1 MIGRRGQSLFR
12 TWRPALAG
20 LLFVWLAVCG
30 TTAAALGGELLS
42 DQPFSLTPARSRWE
56 RESVSQSFGSSY
68 AFDFSPTRTAFLP
81 LPEGEGRGEG
91 EGLARPRRLFAAA
104 DTQPRI
110 QASTSANPPGF
121 SAVYLRW
128 VSVPKDT
135 NRITLE
141 VSGLAKD
148 ALAALQ
154 STNWPATNWV
164 RLLAVFVEQPG
175 AEPLPMLGEHRV
187 ESGRLRFVPAFPL
200 EPGLRYRAVFDAGQ
214 LPGTDSAVAGKVT
227 SVLQVPVQPERAT
240 TTVTQVYPS
249 ADVLPENLL
258 KFYVHFSAP
267 MSRGDIY
274 EHIRLLNEANQP
286 VELPFLE
293 LAEELWSTDMLRL
306 TLFIDPGRIKREVK
320 PLEEIGPA
328 LVAGKRFMLVIG
340 GNWKDANGNRM
351 KRAFMKQFTVGPPD
365 REPPEPRRWTYTP
378 PPVRTREPLAVDLAK
393 PMDSALALRMI
404 HVVDESGR
412 AIPGQAFLTERERIW
427 KFLPQ
432 HSWKAGHYSLIVE
445 TTIEDLAG
453 NNIGKA
459 FEVDVFDGVSK
470 RLEQTTVKLPFE
482 LR

>member
-1 MIGRRGQSLFR
+1 MSGRRGQSLFPR
-12 TWRPALAG
+12 WRPALAG
-20 LLFVWLAVCG
+20 LLFVWLGCLGPACG
-30 TTAAALGGELLS
+30 VDA
-42 DQPFSLTPARSRWE
+42 PSR
-56 RESVSQSFGSSY
+56 
-68 AFDFSPTRTAFLP
+68 
-81 LPEGEGRGEG
+81 
-91 EGLARPRRLFAAA
+91 
-104 DTQPRI
+104 
-110 QASTSANPPGF
+110 PPGF
-121 SAVYLRW
+121 SPVFLRW
-128 VSVPKDT
+128 VPVAQQT
-135 NRITLE
+135 NRLVLE

-148 ALAALQ
+148 MLAALQ
-154 STNWPATNWV
+154 STNWPATNWP

-175 AEPLPMLGEHRV
+175 TEPLPMLGEHRV
-187 ESGRLRFVPAFPL
+187 EGGALRFVPAFPL

-214 LPGTDSAVAGKVT
+214 LPGADSAVAGKVT
-227 SVLQVPVQPERAT
+227 SVLQVPVRPEHAT

-267 MSRGDIY
+267 MSRGNIY

-293 LAEELWSTDMLRL
+293 LAEELWTRDMMRL

-328 LVAGKRFMLVIG
+328 LVTGKRFMLVIG
-340 GNWKDANGNRM
+340 GGWKDANGNRLKHAFT
-351 KRAFMKQFTVGPPD
+351 KRFTVGPPD
-365 REPPEPRRWTYTP
+365 RDPPDPRRWGYQAP
-378 PPVRTREPLAVDLAK
+378 PIRTREPLAIDLAK

-404 HVVDESGR
+404 HVVDEAGR
-412 AIPGQAFLTERERIW
+412 EIPGQPFLTERERIW

-432 HSWKAGHYSLIVE
+432 HPWRAGRYSLIVE

-459 FEVDVFDGVSK
+459 FEVDVFDGVAK
-470 RLEQTTVKLPFE
+470 RLEQPTVKLPFE

>member
-1 MIGRRGQSLFR
+1 MIGRRGQSLFQ

-20 LLFVWLAVCG
+20 LLFVWLGLVGAGAQAVDVKPEPRAGDLQSPSGAFAADGRRLQVAG
-30 TTAAALGGELLS
+30 THLLAAAAA
-42 DQPFSLTPARSRWE
+42 T
-56 RESVSQSFGSSY
+56 
-68 AFDFSPTRTAFLP
+68 SP
-81 LPEGEGRGEG
+81 
-91 EGLARPRRLFAAA
+91 
-104 DTQPRI
+104 
-110 QASTSANPPGF
+110 SPGF
-121 SAVYLRW
+121 TAVHLRW

-148 ALAALQ
+148 ALASLQ
-154 STNWPATNWV
+154 STNWPATNWA

-175 AEPLPMLGEHRV
+175 VEPLPMLGEHRV

-293 LAEELWSTDMLRL
+293 LAEELWSADMLRL

-351 KRAFMKQFTVGPPD
+351 KRAFMKRFTVGPPD

-378 PPVRTREPLAVDLAK
+378 PPIRTREPLAVDLAK

-404 HVVDESGR
+404 HVVDDSGR
-412 AIPGQAFLTERERIW
+412 EVPGQAFLTERERIW
-427 KFLPQ
+427 KFLPH
-432 HSWKAGHYSLIVE
+432 HSWKAGQYSLIVE

-459 FEVDVFDGVSK
+459 FEVDVFEGVSK

>member
-1 MIGRRGQSLFR
+1 MVGAILMS
-12 TWRPALAG
+12 A
-20 LLFVWLAVCG
+20 
-30 TTAAALGGELLS
+30 TA
-42 DQPFSLTPARSRWE
+42 R
-56 RESVSQSFGSSY
+56 
-68 AFDFSPTRTAFLP
+68 
-81 LPEGEGRGEG
+81 
-91 EGLARPRRLFAAA
+91 AA
-104 DTQPRI
+104 D
-110 QASTSANPPGF
+110 STNSSPAF
-121 SAVYLRW
+121 TAVYLRW

-141 VSGLAKD
+141 VTGLAKD
-148 ALAALQ
+148 ALVALQ
-154 STNWPATNWV
+154 STNWPATNWA

-175 AEPLPMLGEHRV
+175 VEPLPMLGEHRV

-214 LPGTDSAVAGKVT
+214 LPGSDSAVAGKVT
-227 SVLQVPVQPERAT
+227 SILQVPVQPERAT

-267 MSRGDIY
+267 MSRGNIY
-274 EHIRLLNEANQP
+274 EHIRLLTEANLP

-293 LAEELWSTDMLRL
+293 LAEELWSNDMMRL

-328 LVAGKRFMLVIG
+328 LVAGRRFTLVIDG
-340 GNWKDANGNRM
+340 SWKDANGNRM
-351 KRAFMKQFTVGPPD
+351 KQAFTKRFTVGPPD
-365 REPPEPRRWTYTP
+365 RDPPDPRRWSYTP
-378 PPVRTREPLAVDLAK
+378 PPIRTREPLAVDLAQ

-404 HVVDESGR
+404 HLVDDAGRVV
-412 AIPGQAFLTERERIW
+412 AGQPFLTERERVW

-432 HSWKAGHYSLIVE
+432 QSWKAGHYSLIVE
-445 TTIEDLAG
+445 TTIEDLCG
-453 NNIGKA
+453 NNIGKP

-470 RLEQTTVKLPFE
+470 RLEQQTVKLPFE